1 MVKCRSSCKER
12 ALDLIGECDN
22 FSLYRAAHPRSTPTR
37 TSVQAAEPSED
48 DRPLQEL
55 KGAGQRRTLPLVLS
69 TNNMVADRV
78 GDVVEEYTCF
88 VRRQT
93 GPPQLGYIRVN
104 VDKYAATVRVFS
116 ATG

>member
-1 MVKCRSSCKER
+1 ME
-12 ALDLIGECDN
+12 LP
-22 FSLYRAAHPRSTPTR
+22 YPRSTPTR

-48 DRPLQEL
+48 EPLQEL
-55 KGAGQRRTLPLVLS
+55 KGAGQHRTLPSVLS
-69 TNNMVADRV
+69 TNNMVAERV

-93 GPPQLGYIRVN
+93 GPSQLGYIRVN
-104 VDKYAATVRVFS
+104 VDKCAATVFS

>member
-1 MVKCRSSCKER
+1 M
-12 ALDLIGECDN
+12 
-22 FSLYRAAHPRSTPTR
+22 HPRSTPTC

-55 KGAGQRRTLPLVLS
+55 KGASQHRTLPSVLS

-93 GPPQLGYIRVN
+93 GPPRPVGIH
-104 VDKYAATVRVFS
+104 
-116 ATG
+116 

>member
-1 MVKCRSSCKER
+1 ME
-12 ALDLIGECDN
+12 LP
-22 FSLYRAAHPRSTPTR
+22 HPRSTPTR

-55 KGAGQRRTLPLVLS
+55 KGAGQHRTLPSVLS

-104 VDKYAATVRVFS
+104 VDKCAATVFS

>member
-1 MVKCRSSCKER
+1 MNVT
-12 ALDLIGECDN
+12 N
-22 FSLYRAAHPRSTPTR
+22 FSLYGAAPPEVNSHAYFR
-37 TSVQAAEPSED
+37 TSREPSED

-55 KGAGQRRTLPLVLS
+55 KGAGQHRTLPSVLS
-69 TNNMVADRV
+69 TNNMAADRV

-104 VDKYAATVRVFS
+104 VDKCAATVFS